1 MTAPKKRETKKT
13 EILRTVRELR
23 ARVAAWRERG
33 ETIALIPTMGD
44 LHDGHLS
51 LVRRGKELCARTIVS
66 VFVNPTQF
74 GPNEDFEK
82 YPRREA
88 EDFEKLETIGAD
100 VMFAPSVAE
109 MYPAG
114 FDSKIIVG
122 GVTSMLEGAIRPGHF
137 EGVATVVAKLFG
149 MASPDVACFGEKDYQ
164 QLKVIEKLVRDLD
177 MPVRIIPC
185 PIARDEDGLA
195 LSSRNRYLDERQ
207 RAIAGRLNRILA
219 ETARR
224 IESEP
229 NQVERILVSEKESI
243 LSAGFDSVD
252 YLTLIDAETLAPV
265 EKLQKSARLLVV
277 ARLGPTRLLDNMPVG
292 L

>member
-1 MTAPKKRETKKT
+1 MTD
-13 EILRTVRELR
+13 IIRTIRELR
-23 ARVAAWRERG
+23 ARVSNWRSHG
-33 ETIALIPTMGD
+33 ETVALVPTMGD
-44 LHDGHLS
+44 LHEGHLS

-74 GPNEDFEK
+74 GPGEDFEK

-88 EDFEKLETIGAD
+88 EDFAKLETIGAD
-100 VMFAPSVAE
+100 VMFAPGVAE

-114 FDSKIIVG
+114 FDATIAIG

-149 MASPDVACFGEKDYQ
+149 MATPDIACFGEKDYQ

-177 MPVRIIPC
+177 MPVRIEPC
-185 PIARDEDGLA
+185 PIARAEDGLA

-207 RAIAGRLNRILA
+207 RAIAGRLNRILF

-229 NQVERILVSEKESI
+229 NQFKSI
-243 LSAGFDSVD
+243 LEGGRAAIRAAGFDSVD
-252 YLTLIDAETLAPV
+252 YLTLVDAETLAPI
-265 EKLQKSARLLVV
+265 EKLQKTARLLVV
-277 ARLGPTRLLDNMPVG
+277 ARLGQTRLLDNAEVTCR
-292 L
+292 